1 MTDLVAVLRDC
12 GIEDA
17 PKESELILTG
27 CLGMDRVGLYRDIP
41 VLSEEQQGMLKEIV
55 GRRCRR
61 EPLQY
66 IIGHVEFCGLSI
78 NVGPGVL
85 IPRPETE
92 LLVEEVIKAVSSQ
105 RSAVSGQRKESS
117 DPQEFS
123 DSRRSTADG
132 RLRILDLCTGSGCI
146 ALSLAKHLPGSSVVG
161 TDISQKALAYARE
174 NARRSGIGN
183 VAFREGDLFEP
194 VKDEK
199 FDIIVSNPPYIRT
212 PEIRDLQPEIR
223 EWEPLEALD
232 GGEDG
237 LAFYRRI
244 LAHSGAHLNARG
256 SLFIEL
262 GAEESNKVCAAA
274 ETLGFACLAVT
285 RDYAGIERVLH
296 LSLE

>member
-1 MTDLVAVLRDC
+1 MTSVTGSMRDLAAVLRDC

-27 CLGMDRVGLYRDIP
+27 CLGLDRVGLYRDIP

-61 EPLQY
+61 EPLHY
-66 IIGHVEFCGLSI
+66 IIGHVDFCGMNI

-92 LLVEEVIKAVSSQ
+92 LLVEEVIKTVGTKQ
-105 RSAVSGQRKESS
+105 SAL
-117 DPQEFS
+117 
-123 DSRRSTADG
+123 STQHSA
-132 RLRILDLCTGSGCI
+132 LKILDLCTGSGCI
-146 ALSLAKHLPGSSVVG
+146 ALSLAKHLPGSSVIG

-174 NARRSGIGN
+174 NARRSGIRN
-183 VAFREGDLFEP
+183 VAFLEGDLFEP

-212 PEIRDLQPEIR
+212 SEIRDLQPEIR
-223 EWEPLEALD
+223 EWEPAEALD

-244 LAHSGAHLNARG
+244 LAHSGAHLNAGG
-256 SLFIEL
+256 SLLMEL
-262 GAEESNKVCAAA
+262 GAEELKEVRVAA
-274 ETLGFACLAVT
+274 ESLGFACRAVT
-285 RDYAGIERVLH
+285 KDYAGIERILH